1 MFRMEVNFLIFV
13 EFMFRFF
20 LLAFKI
26 RTLTDSIGCKI
37 VRYSY
42 WSHLSLWRGI
52 SVRVHYFC
60 FIFGF
65 NEGIV
70 FLLRGRVFVLSQ
82 YDMTDSK
89 FNRQSGI
96 DCYSKT
102 IKKSLKIPK
111 G

>member
-1 MFRMEVNFLIFV
+1 MLTLI
-13 EFMFRFF
+13 
-20 LLAFKI
+20 
-26 RTLTDSIGCKI
+26 S
-37 VRYSY
+37 
-42 WSHLSLWRGI
+42 
-52 SVRVHYFC
+52 HYFC

-70 FLLRGRVFVLSQ
+70 FLLRRRVFVLSQ